1 MPAQRAKLE
10 TIKAS
15 CINSG
20 NAVRGWRKAAAN
32 NGWLSSST
40 GSSGSWKS
48 SGSSGQVI
56 VSFVAGFL
64 VATDIVYQRLNVLM
78 IKLDLLVFGI
88 NVNGEAEHK
97 NLRYQEELGNEG
109 HNSVMLSEAKYL

>member
-1 MPAQRAKLE
+1 
-10 TIKAS
+10 
-15 CINSG
+15 
-20 NAVRGWRKAAAN
+20 
-32 NGWLSSST
+32 
-40 GSSGSWKS
+40 
-48 SGSSGQVI
+48 
-56 VSFVAGFL
+56 
-64 VATDIVYQRLNVLM
+64 M